1 MWDLNSH
8 LSESDGETEVRKEW
22 GASGLRAVAA
32 AWFPSFLIV
41 MKVAPPLAGQLGGGV
56 QGGTPFSPA
65 QLYFTCPFI
74 TICKAVSFRISKN
87 ICIWTKVPKKRAP

>member
-8 LSESDGETEVRKEW
+8 LSESIGEAEVRKEW

-65 QLYFTCPFI
+65 QLLCVIFYMSI
-74 TICKAVSFRISKN
+74 YYYM
-87 ICIWTKVPKKRAP
+87 